1 MKKELVVEWQH
12 KFNTITKQSKK
23 NRHGFGIRTSF
34 SFTPLENRIKWTR
47 NF

>member
-23 NRHGFGIRTSF
+23 IVTDSGLEPASHLRHW
-34 SFTPLENRIKWTR
+34 RIE
-47 NF
+47 